1 MVRNLVGAAVSVG
14 EGRFPSSRMVDLLN
28 NQERVTDSYVFPA
41 RGLTLVGVDYPSED
55 QLIERAKIAMAKRVD
70 D

>member
-1 MVRNLVGAAVSVG
+1 L
-14 EGRFPSSRMVDLLN
+14 D

-41 RGLTLVGVDYPSED
+41 RGLTLVGVDYPAESE
-55 QLIERAKIAMAKRVD
+55 LLERAKIAMAKRVD

>member
-1 MVRNLVGAAVSVG
+1 MT
-14 EGRFPSSRMVDLLN
+14 ELLN

-41 RGLTLVGVDYPSED
+41 RGLTLVGVDYPNED
-55 QLIERAKIAMAKRVD
+55 QLIERSKLAMAKRVD